1 MLRFFSTIPS
11 NNCLIIKQVTITPR
25 GVGDLLYKS
34 DRDAQWKIKIKPLG
48 ETNVGVAQAQ
58 TDPKG
63 DHTKTDI

>member
-1 MLRFFSTIPS
+1 M
-11 NNCLIIKQVTITPR
+11 PR